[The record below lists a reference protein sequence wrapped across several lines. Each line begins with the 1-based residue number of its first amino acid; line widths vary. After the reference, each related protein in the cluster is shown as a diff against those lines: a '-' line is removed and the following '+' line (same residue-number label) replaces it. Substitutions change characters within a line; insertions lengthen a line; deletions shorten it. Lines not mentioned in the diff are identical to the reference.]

1 MAIGC
6 DGLERAS
13 SRRKFKIYRIL
24 LKKRI
29 FYLAKEYINHFPI
42 SMIKYCDYIQLQK
55 AEFNWAYYRVMSSS
69 RGKSLKQEPD
79 ILAGNMSR
87 SHVKQKHEVEKAN

>member
-13 SRRKFKIYRIL
+13 SRRKCKIYSIL

-29 FYLAKEYINHFPI
+29 FYLAGEYINYIPI

-55 AEFNWAYYRVMSSS
+55 AEFTWAYCRVMSSS
-69 RGKSLKQEPD
+69 RGKFMKQEAD
-79 ILAGNMSR
+79 IIAGKKER
-87 SHVKQKHEVEKAN
+87 

>member
-6 DGLERAS
+6 DGLERAF
-13 SRRKFKIYRIL
+13 SRRKFKIYRLL

-29 FYLAKEYINHFPI
+29 FYLAGEYINHFPI

-55 AEFNWAYYRVMSSS
+55 AEFTWAYYTVMSSS
-69 RGKSLKQEPD
+69 RGKSLKQEPN
-79 ILAGNMSR
+79 ILAGKEER
-87 SHVKQKHEVEKAN
+87 